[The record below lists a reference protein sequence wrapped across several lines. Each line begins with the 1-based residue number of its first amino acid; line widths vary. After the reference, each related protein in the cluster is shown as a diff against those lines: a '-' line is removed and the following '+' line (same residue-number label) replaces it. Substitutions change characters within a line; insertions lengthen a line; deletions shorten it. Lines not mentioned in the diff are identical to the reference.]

1 VPVTTQHLLHVMWCF
16 HKQTVKWSNCGVMLP
31 IGWETTG
38 SPDPTWYCRLSLSMA
53 VPRVMRPSL
62 LFVFG
67 CATQQAVPPEKPGQQ
82 SDFEE
87 LCENLRIKKPRR
99 VLITDP
105 ATKLSQR
112 DISFMLIAVLLFG
125 TGLLLFESC
134 FSLDSIALAT
144 FR

>member
-1 VPVTTQHLLHVMWCF
+1 MALCCLSDGRQRAAQTPHGIAACAYQWLFHVLSGPHLLC
-16 HKQTVKWSNCGVMLP
+16 
-31 IGWETTG
+31 
-38 SPDPTWYCRLSLSMA
+38 
-53 VPRVMRPSL
+53 
-62 LFVFG
+62 VFG